1 MGVAVL
7 EAMASGRAVIASAV
21 GGIME
26 AVVDQESGL
35 LVPPEDPEQLAAA
48 IEELVEQPELRDR
61 LGRGGK
67 TRVTQGFLAAQ
78 MVAGYDRLYRDVLA
92 QVDRG
97 LRSAACSRS

>member
-1 MGVAVL
+1 
-7 EAMASGRAVIASAV
+7 
-21 GGIME
+21 
-26 AVVDQESGL
+26 
-35 LVPPEDPEQLAAA
+35 
-48 IEELVEQPELRDR
+48 LVEQPELRDR